1 MHYHVCLLCQLL
13 PVVCLVRLAII
24 PIVIGNPILHELLGE
39 GLLTI
44 QLDLL
49 MQGLNGLFYAL
60 SGLQCPPIDGR
71 CYQLAWG
78 LLVGGD

>member
-1 MHYHVCLLCQLL
+1 MHYHVCLLSQLL
-13 PVVCLVRLAII
+13 PIVCLVRLAII

-49 MQGLNGLFYAL
+49 MQVLNGLFYAL
-60 SGLQCPPIDGR
+60 SGLQSPSIDGR
-71 CYQLAWG
+71 SNQLAWR
-78 LLVGGD
+78 LLVGRD

>member
-24 PIVIGNPILHELLGE
+24 PIVIGYPILHELLGE

-49 MQGLNGLFYAL
+49 MQGLDGLFYAL
-60 SGLQCPPIDGR
+60 GGLQGPSIDGR
-71 CYQLAWG
+71 RY
-78 LLVGGD
+78 